1 MRARVVW
8 TTIGDVDIL
17 EFLDG
22 HELDEFEAT
31 PAQIATNTTNAAST
45 VRDRILVLRDAGL
58 VERTDER
65 GYYRISDLGRRYL
78 SNDLTD
84 GELDELEN
92 FDPDSV

>member
-8 TTIGDVDIL
+8 ITIGDVDIL

-22 HELDEFEAT
+22 HELDEFEAQ
-31 PAQIATNTTNAAST
+31 PSHIAKNTTKAAST
-45 VRDRILVLRDAGL
+45 VRDRIRVLRVAGL
-58 VERTDER
+58 VERTDDR

-78 SNDLTD
+78 SDDLT
-84 GELDELEN
+84 EDELEELED